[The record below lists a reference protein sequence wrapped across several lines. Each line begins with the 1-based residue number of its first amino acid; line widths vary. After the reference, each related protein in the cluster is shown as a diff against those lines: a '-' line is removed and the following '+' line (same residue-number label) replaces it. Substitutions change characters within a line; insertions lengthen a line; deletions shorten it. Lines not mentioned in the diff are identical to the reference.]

1 MVMVERIGTH
11 GKWQIQRI
19 RPTSVVRQY
28 RSRRTDVFAE
38 VDIMK
43 WPSRLVMLALAVG
56 AFDPETVLPADGP
69 KDAILPAQHELLSVS
84 EGVGFNDE
92 PAMAQTQDGGIYVA
106 WNGFRNGADSLQLAR
121 FQREGKEFKPLGTW
135 QIVGGKGT
143 YVVDVCAV
151 SAGRSV
157 VVLYAAENDKNWD
170 VFAVSCGPEGPG
182 QPTRVT
188 SDPGVDIKPSA
199 IWHDGTL
206 WIAWESNRNGP
217 RQVFAASV
225 RDGSV
230 SESKLVSESESSSY
244 APSVAA
250 LASGDICVAWH
261 SFHQG
266 NYDVYLRHRAANGS
280 WSAPARLTRAPS
292 VDRHAILVTRDDQLW
307 IIYENAQIGDHDR
320 IGDQFGE
327 YRVTKTNQRR
337 LIVAK
342 VTPQGLMA
350 PKDYRRTSPLY
361 DHCEAP
367 SAAFDDIGRLW
378 VTFAKPQIR
387 GGAGWEVYITCYDG
401 RRWRQAARVS
411 NHKGMDRR
419 PCLAVDGGQAIVAFQ
434 VDNIKRVWWRT
445 MQQALAATSNIML
458 AALEVDSPPPNSDF
472 ELEPLVEPEEPFLAG
487 RIRAARGEDS
497 STPTI
502 SCKGQTL
509 KLFYGNLH
517 EHSDIS
523 VCQRIHDQSVDES
536 YQNMRD
542 ITALDFACVTD
553 HGFNMNPYYWSYTGK
568 LARMN
573 HDPGRFLTFLGE
585 EWTSTFEQYNEKHPY
600 GFYGHR
606 NLVFA
611 DPYFPKWFN
620 AQTRQTPAQL
630 WEELRKMNADFVQI
644 PHQLADTGNVP
655 TDWNFTDEK
664 AQPVAEIFQVR
675 GSYEYKG
682 APREAVR
689 ITPKAGYFIHDA
701 WARGIVI
708 GVIASPDHGGGYGKA
723 CVFAPELTREAILD
737 AIRARRCYGT
747 TAAKIFLDVRVN
759 GHLMGEKL
767 KEPATGPVEVKIAT
781 RCPADIE
788 RIEVCRNN
796 QFVYTVSPNGR
807 QADLTYVDMEP
818 PDGRSYYYVRL
829 IQKDGEIAW
838 TSPVWFGAE

>member
-1 MVMVERIGTH
+1 M
-11 GKWQIQRI
+11 
-19 RPTSVVRQY
+19 
-28 RSRRTDVFAE
+28 RRTSGLTVVA
-38 VDIMK
+38 
-43 WPSRLVMLALAVG
+43 LVVAVLL
-56 AFDPETVLPADGP
+56 PETVLPADGT
-69 KDAILPAQHELLSVS
+69 KGALASNGIELHSVS
-84 EGVGFNDE
+84 KGVGFNDE
-92 PAMAQTQDGGIYVA
+92 PAMAQTQDGSIYVA
-106 WNGFRNGADSLQLAR
+106 WNSFRDGTDSLQLAR
-121 FQREGKEFKPLGTW
+121 FRREGKEFQSSGTW
-135 QIVGGKGT
+135 RIADGEDT
-143 YVVDVCAV
+143 YILDVRVVC
-151 SAGRSV
+151 AGRSV
-157 VVLYAAENDKNWD
+157 VILYAAEKDKNWD
-170 VFAVSCGPEGPG
+170 VFAVPCGPDGPG

-188 SDPGVDIKPSA
+188 SDAGVDVKPA
-199 IWHDGTL
+199 AVWHDGTL

-217 RQVFAASV
+217 RQVFLASA
-225 RDGSV
+225 RNGNV
-230 SESKLVSESESSSY
+230 SEAKLVSELASSSY
-244 APSVAA
+244 APTIAA
-250 LASGDICVAWH
+250 LANGDVCVAWH
-261 SFHQG
+261 SFHQS
-266 NYDVYLRHRAANGS
+266 NYDVYLRHRATDGS
-280 WSAPARLTRAPS
+280 WGVTARLTRAPS
-292 VDRHAILVTRDDQLW
+292 VDRHAVLVTREDQLW
-307 IIYENAQIGDHDR
+307 VIYENAQIGDNNR
-320 IGDQFGE
+320 LGDQFGE

-342 VTPQGLMA
+342 VTPQGLLA
-350 PKDYRRTSPLY
+350 PKDYRRSSPLY
-361 DHCEAP
+361 DHCEA
-367 SAAFDDIGRLW
+367 ACAVFDASGRLW
-378 VTFAKPQIR
+378 IAFAKPQVR
-387 GGAGWEVYITCYDG
+387 GGAGWEVYITCFDG
-401 RRWRQAARVS
+401 RRWRQATRVAER
-411 NHKGMDRR
+411 KGMDRR
-419 PCLAVDGGQAIVAFQ
+419 PCLVVGDGRAVVAFQ

-445 MQQALAATSNIML
+445 MQQALDATSNIML
-458 AALEVDSPPPNSDF
+458 ASMEVDSPPPNTDF
-472 ELEPLVEPEEPFLAG
+472 ELEPLVEPDEPFLAS
-487 RIRAARGEDS
+487 RIRQARGEDI

-502 SCKGQTL
+502 SYKGQTL

-523 VCQRIHDQSVDES
+523 VCQRVWDQSVDES

-568 LARMN
+568 LARVN

-585 EWTSTFEQYNEKHPY
+585 EWTSTFEQYDEKHPF

-620 AQTRQTPAQL
+620 AQNRQTPAQL

-655 TDWNFTDEK
+655 ADWDFTNEE

-689 ITPKAGYFIHDA
+689 TTPKAGYFIHDA

-767 KEPATGPVEVKIAT
+767 KEPAAGPVEVKIEAS
-781 RCPADIE
+781 CPADIK

-796 QFVYTVSPNGR
+796 RFVYTVSPTGR
-807 QADLTYVDMEP
+807 EADLSYVDMEP
-818 PDGRSYYYVRL
+818 PDSRTYYYVRL